1 MKELDNNI
9 QNTLEKINEICIKI
23 AIKDDLHVKFNKL
36 DFLNEKGFYTI
47 YDPKMFL

>member
-23 AIKDDLHVKFNKL
+23 AIKDDLNVKFNKL
-36 DFLNEKGFYTI
+36 DFLDQNGFYNK

>member
-23 AIKDDLHVKFNKL
+23 AIKDDLNVKFNKL
-36 DFLNEKGFYTI
+36 DFLNEKGFYDK
-47 YDPKMFL
+47 YNPKMFL